1 MLRPERRHGN
11 ESAQRDD
18 AGESAL
24 GHDTG
29 NIPEHPFEHA
39 QEAEKGLARS
49 TFFGVRGRMPGSEEL
64 VRESGA
70 RDPVSPLPTGGYSAD
85 MKDLTRK
92 KVYADEATMRN
103 LQNLKT
109 DRKRL
114 GLTQEQI
121 SAKLRVSCRTYQNY
135 EYGDSKPRLLVYLM
149 LAEIFSWDIKD
160 NPNYLFYMEFKK
172 EKNGLRYRKEK
183 YGYSNLELSE
193 RVMEPVTGETI
204 RHVIKKDK
212 DASVKTYA
220 LVMDVFREEK
230 RLEAF
235 RENLMRG

>member
-1 MLRPERRHGN
+1 
-11 ESAQRDD
+11 
-18 AGESAL
+18 
-24 GHDTG
+24 
-29 NIPEHPFEHA
+29 
-39 QEAEKGLARS
+39 
-49 TFFGVRGRMPGSEEL
+49 
-64 VRESGA
+64 
-70 RDPVSPLPTGGYSAD
+70 

-103 LQNLKT
+103 LQHLKA

-160 NPNYLFYMEFKK
+160 NPNYLFYLEFKK

-220 LVMDVFREEK
+220 LVMEVFREDK

>member
-1 MLRPERRHGN
+1 
-11 ESAQRDD
+11 
-18 AGESAL
+18 
-24 GHDTG
+24 
-29 NIPEHPFEHA
+29 
-39 QEAEKGLARS
+39 
-49 TFFGVRGRMPGSEEL
+49 
-64 VRESGA
+64 
-70 RDPVSPLPTGGYSAD
+70 
-85 MKDLTRK
+85 MKDLTWK

-103 LQNLKT
+103 LQHLKT

-135 EYGDSKPRLLVYLM
+135 EYGDSKPRLL
-149 LAEIFSWDIKD
+149 D
-160 NPNYLFYMEFKK
+160 NPNYLFYLEFKK

-220 LVMDVFREEK
+220 LVMEVFREDK